1 MCSAMKLLLWL
12 QGNQAAIHFE
22 QQHQLNGLKRLP
34 LQSVSWCRAI
44 EGVVVVSYVIPLQ
57 KHVTHLKV
65 RVTNTEGNPPGEK

>member
-1 MCSAMKLLLWL
+1 MKLLLWL
-12 QGNQAAIHFE
+12 QGNHAAIHFE

-34 LQSVSWCRAI
+34 LQTVSWCRAI

-57 KHVTHLKV
+57 KHVSHLKV